1 MALCVMAEAELVHA
15 GIDAVGRP
23 PVHNFARP
31 PVDTFYR
38 PPVDAVGRPG
48 GAFVAGAAVGAAAS
62 PDVYTLCS
70 PSIPVPVYYPAPSAT
85 LPPYYQ
91 QVMG

>member
-1 MALCVMAEAELVHA
+1 MAEAKFVHA
-15 GIDAVGRP
+15 GIDADRP
-23 PVHNFARP
+23 PVDNFARP

-38 PPVDAVGRPG
+38 PPVDAVGRPV
-48 GAFVAGAAVGAAAS
+48 GAFAAGAAVGVAAS
-62 PDVYTLCS
+62 PDVYVA
-70 PSIPVPVYYPAPSAT
+70 PVPVPVYYTSPPAT